1 MISFLE
7 KYSIVLRI
15 LKIIRNM
22 NIIIIIIALCL
33 SVIVNLF
40 LIYRG
45 LRLIKMNEIL
55 AQKNITDRLYI
66 FNVLEHMLSDMREI
80 DIRGSFESDD
90 EVGSVFDELK
100 QTIKKY
106 KENI

>member
-1 MISFLE
+1 
-7 KYSIVLRI
+7 
-15 LKIIRNM
+15 M